1 MRELDAEWQILWDG
15 TKVTVQSPLE
25 MAKWLTRKDEVLRL
39 RSEARKAAGKLR
51 EARAMAESALS
62 LLEKAAQM
70 LALEH
75 PTQKLVDLDRQL
87 RQALSKM
94 HVAATEK
101 LAAMTKVKA
110 AREAFQKTKNAFERA
125 AISDAKWL
133 AAWQSALVEIHI
145 APAAGTAEAEAAL
158 SAWEAVATPLTKR
171 KEDQRRHAGLN
182 EDLENFRADVRAIV
196 AELGEDAQ
204 VGTPIEKI
212 VRDLK
217 TKLDTAKGVSQ
228 NRANL
233 QGRIS
238 DLRALLD
245 TAREQHRVATFVING
260 LQRTYGFEPDVDAY
274 DLARRSL
281 QRRSLDNQIEERA
294 KELAKAG
301 DGIDEATLQ
310 VEVDS
315 VPPDQANA
323 ELAAIQE
330 EEGLLIAKIQLLA
343 KAETEAD
350 HALAA
355 LGGKKGAAVADQEAR
370 NAALA
375 AGGHVERWL
384 RLEVAR
390 QLLERSVR
398 RYQDENQDPMITRA
412 SDLFARI
419 ARTAANPIERISIDY
434 RNASKPVPIGR
445 RHDGSECGLEG
456 LSEATSDQLFLS
468 LRVAAIERFCQEN
481 EPMPFIADDLFVSSD
496 EQRVLPLLQILAELG
511 RTTQVIAFTHHRH
524 VVDIA
529 KSLLAAGVRI
539 HTMPETA

>member
-1 MRELDAEWQILWDG
+1 M
-15 TKVTVQSPLE
+15 TVQSPLE
-25 MAKWLTRKDEVLRL
+25 MAKWLARKDEVLRL

-51 EARAMAESALS
+51 EARAMAESALA
-62 LLEKAAQM
+62 LLKKAAQM
-70 LALEH
+70 LGLEH
-75 PTQKLVDLDRQL
+75 PTQELVDLDRQL

-125 AISDAKWL
+125 ATADAKWL

-145 APAAGTAEAEAAL
+145 APTAGTAEAEAAL
-158 SAWEAVATPLTKR
+158 DAWEAVATPLTKR
-171 KEDQRRHAGLN
+171 KEDQRRHEGLN
-182 EDLENFRADVRAIV
+182 EDLEHFRADVSSNRCRTRRRRSRSARLSRRSSATSRRSSIPRK
-196 AELGEDAQ
+196 A
-204 VGTPIEKI
+204 
-212 VRDLK
+212 RLK
-217 TKLDTAKGVSQ
+217 TTPPFKAAFRTSGRSWTKLENSTGS
-228 NRANL
+228 
-233 QGRIS
+233 
-238 DLRALLD
+238 
-245 TAREQHRVATFVING
+245 ATFVIDG
-260 LQRTYGFEPDVDAY
+260 LRRTYGFEPDVDAY

-281 QRRSLDNQIEERA
+281 QRRSLGNQIEERA

-301 DGIDEATLQ
+301 DGLDEATLQ
-310 VEVDS
+310 AEVNS

-375 AGGHVERWL
+375 AGGHIERWL

-468 LRVAAIERFCQEN
+468 LRVAAIERFCQDN